1 MDLRWWPVA
10 IAACLGL
17 ALCVA
22 AALRPIAGQRR
33 ALRPLANAGRLT
45 ELPEYV
51 RAVRMRTVAA
61 VVGIALLG
69 VTFTAAVVTAARPT
83 GLPTAARA
91 AGANQPEDIMLCIAP
106 PATEPAVAA
115 TLAYFAKHVS
125 TFDTQ
130 RIGLTSAN
138 RRVVPLTRDYQ
149 YAAAEFEAQ
158 AGGSTG
164 FVAPLSYVDYAESVE
179 DLVALCLTG
188 FPDFDKRTAERR
200 SLIYVGPDSLSAPGD
215 VRPALFTAD
224 RVTELAT
231 TAGVQVNAMVTGSA
245 PATLARL
252 AAATGG
258 RAVPADGDL
267 AARLAQLRDR
277 PPAPTPGADALA
289 TSPDSPDL
297 PLAVALLAGTL
308 LVGWP
313 AVRRR

>member
-22 AALRPIAGQRR
+22 AALRPIAAQRR
-33 ALRPLANAGRLT
+33 TLRPLANAGRLT

-51 RAVRMRTVAA
+51 RAARMRTVAA
-61 VVGIALLG
+61 VVGLALLG
-69 VTFTAAVVTAARPT
+69 VTFAAAVVAAARPT
-83 GLPTAARA
+83 GLPTTARA
-91 AGANQPEDIMLCIAP
+91 SAAGQPEDIMLCIAP
-106 PATEPAVAA
+106 PATAPAAAA
-115 TLAYFAKHVS
+115 TLAYFAKQVR

-149 YAAAEFEAQ
+149 YAAAEFDAQ
-158 AGGSTG
+158 AGGSAA
-164 FVAPLSYVDYAESVE
+164 FVAPVSYADYAQSVD

-188 FPDFDKRTAERR
+188 FPDFDKRTTQSR
-200 SLIYVGPDSLSAPGD
+200 SLIYVGPDSLRAPGD
-215 VRPALFTAD
+215 VRPALFTPD

-231 TAGVQVNAMVTGSA
+231 TAGVQVNALVTASA
-245 PATLARL
+245 PSALARL

-258 RAVPADGDL
+258 RAVPAGGDV
-267 AARLAQLRDR
+267 AAQLTQLRNQ
-277 PPAPTPGADALA
+277 PPVPTPGADALT